1 VTASVL
7 TAGTQIPADPRAP
20 IRFDFELH
28 ALRMAFVANV
38 THMSS
43 GMQRTRPAALGLRR
57 G

>member
-1 VTASVL
+1 MTASVL